1 MSLDIQ
7 SIPVLSDNYV
17 WLLTAG
23 DGTRAVVDPGEAGPV
38 MDVLGEG
45 RLDLILLT
53 HHHADHTGGVDA
65 LRERYGSKVFGPSQ
79 KPEWLPRLDRGL
91 EDGDT
96 FFIGDVAVEVL
107 LTPGHAVGHLS
118 YVVPEVPALFCG
130 DVLFSAGCGRLL
142 EGTAEELFRSLHRY
156 DALPEDTLVC
166 AGHEYTRSN
175 IAFALYVDPENVALK
190 ARAAEVERL
199 LEAGRPTLPVSL
211 GTERATNPFL
221 RAPDVARFA
230 ELRRQ
235 KDTF

>member
-7 SIPVLSDNYV
+7 AIPVLSDNYV

-38 MDVLGEG
+38 IDLLGEG

-65 LRERYGSKVFGPSQ
+65 LREHYGAKVFGPSQ

-118 YVVPEVPALFCG
+118 YVVPEGPALFCG

-156 DALPEDTLVC
+156 DALPDDTLVC

-175 IAFALYVDPENVALK
+175 IAFALHVDPDNPALK
-190 ARAAEVERL
+190 ARAAEVETL

>member
-7 SIPVLSDNYV
+7 AIPVLSDNYV

-65 LRERYGSKVFGPSQ
+65 LRDRYGAKVFGPSQ
-79 KPEWLPRLDRGL
+79 KQEWLPRLDRGL

-142 EGTAEELFRSLHRY
+142 GGTAEELFRSLHRY
-156 DALPEDTLVC
+156 DALSEDTLVC

-175 IAFALYVDPENVALK
+175 IAFALHVDPDNAALK
-190 ARAAEVERL
+190 ARAAEVETL

-221 RAPDVARFA
+221 RAADVARFA